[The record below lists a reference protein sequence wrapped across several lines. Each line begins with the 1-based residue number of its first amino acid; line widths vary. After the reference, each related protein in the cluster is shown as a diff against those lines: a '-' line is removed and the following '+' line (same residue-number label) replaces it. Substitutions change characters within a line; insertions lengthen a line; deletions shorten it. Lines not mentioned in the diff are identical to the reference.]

1 LADTLPLTRQVVV
14 ADDPLPGEARIT
26 AAAERALSGER
37 RGIRA
42 ALPFLGPAF
51 IAAVAY
57 IDPGNFATNMV
68 GGSEFGYALLWVVL
82 AANLMAMLVQSM
94 SAKLGIATG
103 RSLPE
108 VCRDRFPFRV
118 VVLLWLQA
126 ETVAMATDLAE
137 FVGAALGLHLVFGL
151 SMWLSATLTG
161 VATFTILGL
170 QVWGFRRLEATITA
184 LVAVVVLA
192 FGLEVLRS
200 SPSTAGVARGLFVP
214 QVASGGSAL
223 LAVGI
228 IGATVMPHV
237 IYLHSS
243 LTQNRIVGANPA
255 ARRKIFRYEIVD
267 ITIAMGIAGVINLA
281 MLATAAAV
289 FHTRGMFGAGS
300 DLSQVF
306 GGLNQYLGAHS
317 GTVFG
322 LALLA
327 SGIASSCVGTMSG
340 QVVMQGFIHRQI
352 PIFARRAITM
362 IPALIVIGVG
372 FSPTKA
378 LVLSQVF
385 LSFGIPFAL
394 IPLLVFTGNRDL
406 MGTLVNRRLTMLTA
420 GLVTAII
427 VGLNIYLIATALGCR
442 YGFHLAR
449 LPRPAPGGAGGS
461 CSARPVRDQGLPGAL
476 GRADPA
482 YAAGELDVLH

>member
-1 LADTLPLTRQVVV
+1 LADTVPLDRQVVV
-14 ADDPLPGEARIT
+14 AGDDALPGEARIIE
-26 AAAERALSGER
+26 AAERVLTGER
-37 RGIRA
+37 RGVRA
-42 ALPFLGPAF
+42 VLPFLGPAF

-57 IDPGNFATNMV
+57 VDPGNFATNMA
-68 GGSEFGYALLWVVL
+68 GGSQFGYMLLWVVL

-126 ETVAMATDLAE
+126 EAVAMATDLAE

-151 SMWLSATLTG
+151 SLWVSAGLTG
-161 VATFTILGL
+161 VATFTILGM
-170 QVWGFRRLEATITA
+170 QVWGFRRLEATLTG

-192 FGLEVLRS
+192 FGLEMLRS
-200 SPSTAGVARGLFVP
+200 RPSVSGMAHGLFVP
-214 QVASGGSAL
+214 QVSGSGSAL
-223 LAVGI
+223 LAVSI

-243 LTQNRIVGANPA
+243 LTQNRIVGANPE
-255 ARRKIFRYEIVD
+255 ARRRIFRFEMVD
-267 ITIAMGIAGVINLA
+267 IMIAMGIAGVINLA

-289 FHTRGMFGAGS
+289 FHSRGLFGAGN
-300 DLSQVF
+300 DLGNVF
-306 GGLNQYLGAHS
+306 NGLNLFLGEHS
-317 GTVFG
+317 GLVFG

-340 QVVMQGFIHRQI
+340 QIVMQGFIHRQI

-362 IPALIVIGVG
+362 IPALVLIGVG
-372 FSPTKA
+372 FSPTRA

-394 IPLLVFTGNRDL
+394 IPLLVFTSRRSL
-406 MGTLVNRRLTMLTA
+406 MGSLVNRRPVAFLA
-420 GLVTAII
+420 GLVTALI
-427 VGLNIYLIATALGCR
+427 VGLNVYLLITA
-442 YGFHLAR
+442 A
-449 LPRPAPGGAGGS
+449 
-461 CSARPVRDQGLPGAL
+461 
-476 GRADPA
+476 
-482 YAAGELDVLH
+482 

>member
-1 LADTLPLTRQVVV
+1 MVTG
-14 ADDPLPGEARIT
+14 DDALPGEVRVIE
-26 AAAERALSGER
+26 AAERVLSGER
-37 RGIRA
+37 RGVRA
-42 ALPFLGPAF
+42 VLPFLGPAF

-57 IDPGNFATNMV
+57 IDPGNFATDMA
-68 GGSEFGYALLWVVL
+68 GGSQFGYMLLWVVL

-108 VCRDRFPFRV
+108 VCRDRFPSRV

-126 ETVAMATDLAE
+126 EAVAMATDLAE

-151 SMWLSATLTG
+151 SMWLSAVLTG
-161 VATFTILGL
+161 VATFSILGL
-170 QVWGFRRLEATITA
+170 QVWGFRRLEATLTG

-192 FGLEVLRS
+192 FGLEMLRS
-200 SPSTAGVARGLFVP
+200 RPSVSGMAHGLFVP
-214 QVASGGSAL
+214 QVSGSGSAL
-223 LAVGI
+223 LAVSI

-243 LTQNRIVGANPA
+243 LTQNRIVGANPD
-255 ARRKIFRYEIVD
+255 ARRKIFRFEMVD
-267 ITIAMGIAGVINLA
+267 ITIAMGVAGVINLA

-289 FHTRGMFGAGS
+289 FHARGLFGAGN
-300 DLSQVF
+300 DLGVVF
-306 GGLNQYLGAHS
+306 NGLNRFVGAHS
-317 GTVFG
+317 GLVFG

-327 SGIASSCVGTMSG
+327 SGLASSCVGTMSG

-362 IPALIVIGVG
+362 IPALVVIGVG
-372 FSPTKA
+372 FSPTRA

-394 IPLLVFTGNRDL
+394 IPLLFFASSRSL
-406 MGTLVNRRLTMLTA
+406 MGSLVNRWPVAVLA
-420 GLVTAII
+420 GLVTALI
-427 VGLNIYLIATALGCR
+427 VGLNVYLLITA
-442 YGFHLAR
+442 A
-449 LPRPAPGGAGGS
+449 
-461 CSARPVRDQGLPGAL
+461 
-476 GRADPA
+476 
-482 YAAGELDVLH
+482 

>member
-1 LADTLPLTRQVVV
+1 LADTVPLVRQVVTG
-14 ADDPLPGEARIT
+14 DDALPGEVRVIE
-26 AAAERALSGER
+26 AAERVLSGER
-37 RGIRA
+37 RGVRA
-42 ALPFLGPAF
+42 VLPFLGPAF

-57 IDPGNFATNMV
+57 IDPGNFATNMA
-68 GGSEFGYALLWVVL
+68 GGSQFGYMLLWVVL

-126 ETVAMATDLAE
+126 EAVAMATDLAE
-137 FVGAALGLHLVFGL
+137 FVGAALGLRLVFGL
-151 SMWLSATLTG
+151 SLWLSAVLTG
-161 VATFTILGL
+161 VAAFTILGM
-170 QVWGFRRLEATITA
+170 QVWGFRRLEATLTG

-192 FGLEVLRS
+192 FGLDMLRS
-200 SPSTAGVARGLFVP
+200 RPSVSGMARGLFVP
-214 QVASGGSAL
+214 QVSGSGSAL

-243 LTQNRIVGANPA
+243 LTQNRIVGANPD
-255 ARRKIFRYEIVD
+255 ARRKIFRFEMVD
-267 ITIAMGIAGVINLA
+267 ITIAMGVAGVINLA

-289 FHTRGMFGAGS
+289 FHARGLFGAGN
-300 DLSQVF
+300 DLGAVF
-306 GGLNQYLGAHS
+306 NGLNRLLGAHS
-317 GTVFG
+317 GLVFG

-327 SGIASSCVGTMSG
+327 SGLASSCVGTMSG

-362 IPALIVIGVG
+362 IPALVVIGMG
-372 FSPTKA
+372 FSPTRA

-394 IPLLVFTGNRDL
+394 IPLLFFTSSRSL
-406 MGTLVNRRLTMLTA
+406 MGSLVNRPPVAVLA
-420 GLVTAII
+420 GLVTALI
-427 VGLNIYLIATALGCR
+427 VGLNVYLLSTA
-442 YGFHLAR
+442 A
-449 LPRPAPGGAGGS
+449 
-461 CSARPVRDQGLPGAL
+461 
-476 GRADPA
+476 
-482 YAAGELDVLH
+482 